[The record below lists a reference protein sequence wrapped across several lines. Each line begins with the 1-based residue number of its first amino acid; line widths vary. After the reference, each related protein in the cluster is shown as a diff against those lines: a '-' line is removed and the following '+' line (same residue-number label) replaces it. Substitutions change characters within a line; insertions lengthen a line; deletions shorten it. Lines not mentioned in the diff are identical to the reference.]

1 MPSGIVTKEMII
13 VQRIG
18 AGGWN
23 AGVSVPADQVER
35 WPSDVAV
42 HRWQVFTGRAAGI
55 KLPVNRLSEATIA
68 KGHPSLDLRRQFPQ
82 TRAAAVRV

>member
-1 MPSGIVTKEMII
+1 LSKGSAPA
-13 VQRIG
+13 
-18 AGGWN
+18 AGTPACPW
-23 AGVSVPADQVER
+23 PADQVER

-68 KGHPSLDLRRQFPQ
+68 KETLRWTSAGNSHKLARRQ
-82 TRAAAVRV
+82 

>member
-1 MPSGIVTKEMII
+1 LSKGSAPA
-13 VQRIG
+13 
-18 AGGWN
+18 AGTPACPW
-23 AGVSVPADQVER
+23 PADQVER